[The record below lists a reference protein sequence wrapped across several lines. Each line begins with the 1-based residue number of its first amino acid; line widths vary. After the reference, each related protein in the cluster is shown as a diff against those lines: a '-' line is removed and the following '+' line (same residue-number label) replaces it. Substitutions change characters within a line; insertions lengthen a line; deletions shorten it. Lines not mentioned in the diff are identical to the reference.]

1 MNPKSKNQEMH
12 KLYCLC
18 SLLLESL
25 DRLKPTTER
34 MIKYQS
40 DLIGFCEE
48 LNNVLAY
55 TAPIQ
60 RSTYFHNITNKIDS
74 ILRNEF
80 NKEM

>member
-40 DLIGFCEE
+40 VLIGFCEE
-48 LNNVLAY
+48 LNDVLAD

>member
-40 DLIGFCEE
+40 YLIVFCEE
-48 LNNVLAY
+48 LNDVLAD

-80 NKEM
+80 NKDM

>member
-18 SLLLESL
+18 SLLLENL

-48 LNNVLAY
+48 LNDVLAD
-55 TAPIQ
+55 TATIQ
-60 RSTYFHNITNKIDS
+60 RSTYFQDITNKIDT
-74 ILRNEF
+74 IMRRQF
-80 NKEM
+80 NQEM

>member
-48 LNNVLAY
+48 LNNVLAD
-55 TAPIQ
+55 TSPIQ

-80 NKEM
+80 NKDM